1 MNGEPFCPI
10 PGPRSRAAPMTRQN
24 PSRNSASSAY
34 QAEPEAFDFAPYDL
48 FGLASPGAVT
58 ATLVR
63 EARRG
68 AGVSMAELGRRTGV
82 PEQVVAL
89 WEDPT
94 WEGHSLN
101 VLRRVA
107 TALEL
112 RLELRFAP
120 TRQRQTATADQ
131 AVAA

>member
-1 MNGEPFCPI
+1 
-10 PGPRSRAAPMTRQN
+10 MTRQH
-24 PSRNSASSAY
+24 PPRHSANSAY
-34 QAEPEAFDFAPYDL
+34 EAEPDALDLTSFDL

-68 AGVSMAELGRRTGV
+68 AGMSMAELGRRTGV

-94 WEGHSLN
+94 WEGHCLN
-101 VLRRVA
+101 LLRRVGK
-107 TALEL
+107 ALDL

-120 TRQRQTATADQ
+120 TRQRRSAPTDE

>member
-1 MNGEPFCPI
+1 
-10 PGPRSRAAPMTRQN
+10 MTRQHS
-24 PSRNSASSAY
+24 SRASASSAHD
-34 QAEPEAFDFAPYDL
+34 AGGEAFDFDPYDL
-48 FGLASPGAVT
+48 FGLSSPGAVA

-63 EARRG
+63 EARRS

-107 TALEL
+107 KALDL

-120 TRQRQTATADQ
+120 TRQRRN
-131 AVAA
+131 AVADEPVAA

>member
-1 MNGEPFCPI
+1 
-10 PGPRSRAAPMTRQN
+10 MTRQH
-24 PSRNSASSAY
+24 PSRHTASSAFE
-34 QAEPEAFDFAPYDL
+34 AEPEAFELTSFDL
-48 FGLASPGAVT
+48 FGLASPAAVT

-63 EARRG
+63 EARRS
-68 AGVSMAELGRRTGV
+68 AGVSMAELGRRAGV

-101 VLRRVA
+101 LLRRVA
-107 TALEL
+107 KALEL

-120 TRQRQTATADQ
+120 TRQRRSAHADET
-131 AVAA
+131 VAA

>member
-1 MNGEPFCPI
+1 MT
-10 PGPRSRAAPMTRQN
+10 RHHSSRAST
-24 PSRNSASSAY
+24 SSALD
-34 QAEPEAFDFAPYDL
+34 AGRKAPELAPYDL
-48 FGLASPGAVT
+48 CGLSSPGAVT

-63 EARRG
+63 EARRS

-82 PEQVVAL
+82 PEQIVAL

-101 VLRRVA
+101 VLQRVA
-107 TALEL
+107 KALEL

-120 TRQRQTATADQ
+120 SRQRQNVSVEEP
-131 AVAA
+131 VAA

>member
-1 MNGEPFCPI
+1 
-10 PGPRSRAAPMTRQN
+10 MTRQH
-24 PSRNSASSAY
+24 PKRNFASAAY
-34 QAEPEAFDFAPYDL
+34 DADAESLELTSFEL

-68 AGVSMAELGRRTGV
+68 AGLSMAELGRRTGV

-94 WEGHSLN
+94 WEGHCLN
-101 VLRRVA
+101 LLRRVGK
-107 TALEL
+107 ALDL

-120 TRQRQTATADQ
+120 TRQRRSAPADE

>member
-1 MNGEPFCPI
+1 
-10 PGPRSRAAPMTRQN
+10 MTRQH
-24 PSRNSASSAY
+24 PSRTSASSAY
-34 QAEPEAFDFAPYDL
+34 EAEPEALELASYDL
-48 FGLASPGAVT
+48 FGLSAPSAVS

-63 EARRG
+63 EARRA

-82 PEQVVAL
+82 PEQIVAL

-107 TALEL
+107 KALEL

-120 TRQRQTATADQ
+120 TRQRQSAHADE

>member
-1 MNGEPFCPI
+1 MTRPHP
-10 PGPRSRAAPMTRQN
+10 SRA
-24 PSRNSASSAY
+24 SASPADDADLAAY
-34 QAEPEAFDFAPYDL
+34 ELATYDL
-48 FGLASPGAVT
+48 LGLSTASAVT

-68 AGVSMAELGRRTGV
+68 AGVGMAELGRRCGV

-101 VLRRVA
+101 TLRRVA
-107 TALEL
+107 KALDLKLEL
-112 RLELRFAP
+112 RLTPAR
-120 TRQRQTATADQ
+120 TRQGAHVDEV
-131 AVAA
+131 VAA

>member
-1 MNGEPFCPI
+1 
-10 PGPRSRAAPMTRQN
+10 MTRQH
-24 PSRNSASSAY
+24 PKRNSASSAY
-34 QAEPEAFDFAPYDL
+34 EATAEPLELTSFEL

-63 EARRG
+63 EARRS

-94 WEGHSLN
+94 WEGHCLSL
-101 VLRRVA
+101 LRRVGK
-107 TALEL
+107 ALDL

-120 TRQRQTATADQ
+120 TRQRRSAPSDE